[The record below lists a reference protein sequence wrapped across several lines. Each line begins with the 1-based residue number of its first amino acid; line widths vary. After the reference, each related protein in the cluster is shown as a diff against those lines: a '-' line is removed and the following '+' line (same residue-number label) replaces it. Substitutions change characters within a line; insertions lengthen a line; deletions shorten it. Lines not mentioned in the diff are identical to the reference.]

1 MLPGVAGIEDDA
13 LGSRGN
19 AKRPL
24 MAVAIKSKV
33 IKKIIYKKKKRLK
46 DWKMASSFTSDIQLG
61 EKQSTF
67 KGKLQKY
74 SN

>member
-33 IKKIIYKKKKRLK
+33 IKKQKK
-46 DWKMASSFTSDIQLG
+46 KMASSFTSDIQHGG
-61 EKQSTF
+61 EKRSTF
-67 KGKLQKY
+67 KGKSQKY